1 MSTMEYCMLSHFSCV
16 QLFATLWTVACLAA
30 LSMGISRQQYWRGW
44 QWPPP
49 GNLPDSGIKPESL
62 AIESCL
68 IGSQV
73 LYHWH
78 HLGSP
83 EMSLLLLLL
92 LLLSHFSHVW
102 LCDPIDGSPPGS
114 PVPGILQQEQWSG
127 LPFPSPMQEM
137 SLLHSKSH
145 KP

>member
-1 MSTMEYCMLSHFSCV
+1 
-16 QLFATLWTVACLAA
+16 
-30 LSMGISRQQYWRGW
+30 MGIYRQQYWRGW

-92 LLLSHFSHVW
+92 SLQSCLTVRPYRRQPTRLPNPWDTAGKNSGVDCHFLLQCRKCHYYTLSHINPKVYKSATV
-102 LCDPIDGSPPGS
+102 
-114 PVPGILQQEQWSG
+114 
-127 LPFPSPMQEM
+127 
-137 SLLHSKSH
+137 LLNRHCSDEIC
-145 KP
+145 